1 MYVNIILDF
10 CSFKSTFRK
19 DCGTMAKTQLDI
31 FVAEDI
37 AKQKGVSIP
46 IHASLIERL
55 LVRKAA
61 CSNLHPNA
69 DDEFS
74 IKSVGPS
81 YRIINEYETKFRDAL
96 RMETRVFDEP
106 LTVEKLRPKGYLI
119 LNGHHRWAAAM
130 RCGIKRV
137 PVKIINCATESD
149 IKTILEKSQHD
160 KRVAIDLDEV
170 VFRPADYEYLED
182 KAFTFP
188 LSLRFKQR
196 IRLGIPGLFY
206 YLAKNGYDIWV
217 YAAEFYSID
226 DIQRF
231 FKAYSVHVDGIITG
245 MNKHEQFNSEN
256 VQRMRELINNKYS
269 MTLHI
274 DNETILQTHNKT
286 KDFEEFE
293 IQASEEEWSKKA
305 IEIIEEIEKRAGK
318 K

>member
-19 DCGTMAKTQLDI
+19 DCGTMAKTQLDK

-130 RCGIKRV
+130 HCGIKRV

-245 MNKHEQFNSEN
+245 MNKREQFNSEN

>member
-1 MYVNIILDF
+1 
-10 CSFKSTFRK
+10 
-19 DCGTMAKTQLDI
+19 MAKTQLDT

-46 IHASLIERL
+46 VHASLIERL
-55 LVRKAA
+55 LVRTAA

-74 IKSVGPS
+74 ISSVGPS
-81 YRIINEYETKFRDAL
+81 YRIINEYETKFRDAM
-96 RMETRVFDEP
+96 RMESRVFEEP

-130 RCGIKRV
+130 RCGLKRV
-137 PVKIINCATESD
+137 PIKIINCATESD
-149 IKTILEKSQHD
+149 IKTILEKSKHD

-170 VFRPADYEYLED
+170 VFRPADYRYLED

-245 MNKHEQFNSEN
+245 MNKREQNSSES
-256 VQRMRELINNKYS
+256 VARMRELINNKYS

-286 KDFEEFE
+286 KEFEEFA